1 MDQHKNMT
9 TFITKLISVVNNKN
23 SKVFFENFKYI
34 GEQLRTYLIK
44 DIVRSKLNEH
54 ILVKNNNGGN
64 EKIDADFLLQLMID
78 LFRGKNKEAFIKDQ
92 LIKLLDN
99 KYDNYVNICNMANFF
114 FDKQSIESLT
124 LAKNE
129 IINGITYDENMI
141 TDEY

>member
-1 MDQHKNMT
+1 
-9 TFITKLISVVNNKN
+9 LNK
-23 SKVFFENFKYI
+23 
-34 GEQLRTYLIK
+34 
-44 DIVRSKLNEH
+44 H
-54 ILVKNNNGGN
+54 ILVKNDNGGN